1 MKTIGIPI
9 AFAALLLLS
18 CSPLMVESAA
28 PESVPECLQRP
39 ATRAEIQEP
48 QSDMSSRVHYF
59 QTNHRIILMHH
70 VELRDSVYVQTL
82 TEEDLESL
90 GITRDEKSFGEKYVN
105 ELNKLLK
112 SEE

>member
-1 MKTIGIPI
+1 
-9 AFAALLLLS
+9 
-18 CSPLMVESAA
+18 
-28 PESVPECLQRP
+28 
-39 ATRAEIQEP
+39 
-48 QSDMSSRVHYF
+48 
-59 QTNHRIILMHH
+59 MHH